1 MRVCAR
7 SLECVQIWVE
17 PREHSLVP
25 NGKRE
30 FFFFDGHDSQRCK
43 CRGLPRRGG
52 VVTRVRRTRDG
63 ARTAGPAKWRETER
77 SFVATIDVYHYA
89 RSEDLDAISEEG
101 LKPGSRSMVMD
112 SSLRNNSVFAW
123 LAPDFDV
130 LGYNENPRYVCL
142 RAKVDVSRC
151 RIAAFELAQA
161 AYSNHIGRGQARNP
175 EGAARLL
182 AAYEK
187 SSMPVDQHTLGTFR
201 TPEVLVDGEIS
212 PDDIA
217 VVRSPET
224 GTRGEENRRV
234 YAARWSEHLIRV
246 LSIQRTLMQLQELRD
261 AAVNR
266 GVAARV
272 AKHDDATAYLET
284 YMLVE
289 SGEFFTVEDED

>member
-1 MRVCAR
+1 M
-7 SLECVQIWVE
+7 
-17 PREHSLVP
+17 
-25 NGKRE
+25 
-30 FFFFDGHDSQRCK
+30 
-43 CRGLPRRGG
+43 
-52 VVTRVRRTRDG
+52 
-63 ARTAGPAKWRETER
+63 
-77 SFVATIDVYHYA
+77 ATIDVFHYA

-101 LKPGSRSMVMD
+101 LKPGSRTMALD
-112 SSLRNNSVFAW
+112 FALRNNSVYAW

-130 LGYNENPRYVCL
+130 MGYNENPRYVCL
-142 RAKVDVSRC
+142 RARVDASRC
-151 RIAAFELAQA
+151 RVAAFELAQA
-161 AYSNHIGRGQARNP
+161 AYNNHIGRRQAKN
-175 EGAARLL
+175 EEISTRLL
-182 AAYEK
+182 AVYEK
-187 SSMPVDQHTLGTFR
+187 TAVSLDQHTLGTFR
-201 TPEVLVDGEIS
+201 APEVLVDGEIS

-234 YAARWSEHLIRV
+234 YAARWGEHLIRV

-289 SGEFFTVEDED
+289 SGEFFTVEEED